1 VTRLQR
7 QRHQMD
13 YVLFFTVLILTAVG
27 VLTVYSASTV
37 IALQSDLP
45 ASYYAIRQLIFAVI
59 GIVLMIGVSFLP
71 HKFWYRVAVPFMGCS
86 LLLLLLVL
94 FIGHETLG
102 GRRWLGAGSVLIQP
116 SEIAIIAA
124 VVYLSFFFTKQVTLI
139 HSFKRGLLPGLIVVG
154 LAFALIIAEPDMGT
168 AMSLLTTCIVIL
180 FASGARLK
188 PLLML
193 GGALLPVV
201 IGLGFMESYRSA
213 RIKAWLDPFHSSQAY
228 QLLHG
233 FTAMA
238 AGGWFGRGFDMS
250 IQKMGYLPV
259 PQIDFIF
266 PVFVEEWGFVGAIA
280 LLATFA
286 VLIWRG
292 FHTARHAPD
301 RFSAL
306 LSIGLTGMITFKTII
321 NLGAV
326 TGLLPVT
333 GIPLPFISYGGT
345 SLLMN
350 LVAMGMLLSVSRASV
365 AEEPEVDQLADVIY
379 VEDVEQRRGKR
390 LGQASD
396 VPPLSV
402 VSERRRADVRPLY
415 QRRQQKADRTGSW
428 RARQEVAATRRE
440 TPTIRPSS
448 VPMTWRERHQAA
460 NRPVSDKDGGKSRRK
475 SLFRKD

>member
-1 VTRLQR
+1 
-7 QRHQMD
+7 
-13 YVLFFTVLILTAVG
+13 
-27 VLTVYSASTV
+27 
-37 IALQSDLP
+37 
-45 ASYYAIRQLIFAVI
+45 
-59 GIVLMIGVSFLP
+59 
-71 HKFWYRVAVPFMGCS
+71 
-86 LLLLLLVL
+86 
-94 FIGHETLG
+94 
-102 GRRWLGAGSVLIQP
+102 
-116 SEIAIIAA
+116 
-124 VVYLSFFFTKQVTLI
+124 
-139 HSFKRGLLPGLIVVG
+139 
-154 LAFALIIAEPDMGT
+154 
-168 AMSLLTTCIVIL
+168 
-180 FASGARLK
+180 
-188 PLLML
+188 
-193 GGALLPVV
+193 
-201 IGLGFMESYRSA
+201 
-213 RIKAWLDPFHSSQAY
+213 
-228 QLLHG
+228 
-233 FTAMA
+233 MA
-238 AGGWFGRGFDMS
+238 AGGWFGRGFDIS
-250 IQKMGYLPV
+250 IQKMGDLPV

-350 LVAMGMLLSVSRASV
+350 LVAMGMLLSVSRATV

-402 VSERRRADVRPLY
+402 VSERRRADVRPCTSGAS
-415 QRRQQKADRTGSW
+415 RRQTV
-428 RARQEVAATRRE
+428 RA
-440 TPTIRPSS
+440 PG
-448 VPMTWRERHQAA
+448 VPAKR
-460 NRPVSDKDGGKSRRK
+460 
-475 SLFRKD
+475 